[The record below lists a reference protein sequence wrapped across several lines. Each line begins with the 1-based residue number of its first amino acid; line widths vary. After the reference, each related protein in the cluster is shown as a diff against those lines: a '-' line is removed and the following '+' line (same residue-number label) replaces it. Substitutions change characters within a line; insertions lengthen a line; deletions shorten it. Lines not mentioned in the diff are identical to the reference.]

1 MSKSTA
7 YIIASGIDYT
17 YRFCGVTEIE
27 YNFALNID
35 ADTSQG
41 GDIIN
46 GARRLPN
53 QIRLSVVE
61 TDVSSQPGWSARWV
75 LGRICCSRKS
85 PPPRTRRISTAGP
98 GIWFSCSI
106 FPGVSSIT
114 PIPAAAGDPE
124 AVAAP
129 LPLEKPITTLPRRK
143 TPVLRPRRRRR
154 LPERLRRS

>member
-1 MSKSTA
+1 MPQSTA

-61 TDVSSQPGWSARWV
+61 TDVASQPGW
-75 LGRICCSRKS
+75 
-85 PPPRTRRISTAGP
+85 
-98 GIWFSCSI
+98 
-106 FPGVSSIT
+106 
-114 PIPAAAGDPE
+114 
-124 AVAAP
+124 
-129 LPLEKPITTLPRRK
+129 
-143 TPVLRPRRRRR
+143 R
-154 LPERLRRS
+154 LPCLRRWIRSGGTGCCAGS